1 MKRST
6 SIRLIALGSLPLALA
21 ACDSD
26 RSATRVVSE
35 VKRYQDVDS
44 CALAGVSRS
53 VCDNAWNVA
62 RQHHDANAPRFTRL
76 EDCLASFEQCEPG
89 QGASFHMPRMQGF
102 ALTTER
108 QVYDDG
114 LNQTSSTT
122 SSAVY
127 GGGGGR
133 YDYVNVEP
141 RYLSEAIYHEREGRE
156 GFRASSLTDQVNSG
170 NQYAGLVE
178 DHAPSS
184 RFNGGA
190 GADAHASVLP
200 ARFMAS
206 ARPWSVGSHPGFA
219 AHVPGRGGFGFGS

>member
-35 VKRYQDVDS
+35 VKRYPSVET
-44 CALAGVSRS
+44 CANAGVALAVCHTAWGVAK
-53 VCDNAWNVA
+53 D
-62 RQHHDANAPRFTRL
+62 HHDANAPRFVRL

-89 QGASFHMPRMQGF
+89 QGATFHVPRMQGF

-108 QVYDDG
+108 QVYDDA
-114 LNQTSSTT
+114 QAHSS
-122 SSAVY
+122 SGGYY
-127 GGGGGR
+127 GGGHH
-133 YDYVNVEP
+133 DYVKVEP
-141 RYLSEAIYHEREGRE
+141 RYLAEAIYHEREGRD
-156 GFRASSLTDQVNSG
+156 GFKASSLTDQVNSG

-178 DHAPSS
+178 DHAPST
-184 RFNGGA
+184 RFSASASG
-190 GADAHASVLP
+190 DAHAQVLP
-200 ARFMAS
+200 ARFMGS
-206 ARPWSVGSHPGFA
+206 ARPWAVGSHPGFA

>member
-1 MKRST
+1 MKRSK

-21 ACDSD
+21 ACDSE
-26 RSATRVVSE
+26 RSATSVVSE
-35 VKRYQDVDS
+35 VKRYPSVDA
-44 CALAGVSRS
+44 CAMTGVPLPVCHGAWS
-53 VCDNAWNVA
+53 VAKD
-62 RQHHDANAPRFTRL
+62 HHDANAPRFVRL
-76 EDCLASFEQCEPG
+76 EDCLGSFEQCEPV
-89 QGASFHMPRMQGF
+89 QGATFHVPRMEGF

-114 LNQTSSTT
+114 YTHSGGGGQ
-122 SSAVY
+122 Y
-127 GGGGGR
+127 GGGGR

-141 RYLSEAIYHEREGRE
+141 RYLSEAIYHEREGRD
-156 GFRASSLTDQVNSG
+156 GFKASSLTDQVNSG

-184 RFNGGA
+184 RFNASG
-190 GADAHASVLP
+190 DAHAQVLP

-206 ARPWSVGSHPGFA
+206 ARPWTVGSHSGFA